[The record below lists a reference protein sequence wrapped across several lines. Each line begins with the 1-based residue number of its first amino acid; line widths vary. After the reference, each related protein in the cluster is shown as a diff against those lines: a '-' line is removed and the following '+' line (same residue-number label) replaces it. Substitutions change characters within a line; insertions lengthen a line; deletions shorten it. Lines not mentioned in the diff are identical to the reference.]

1 MSSSAMP
8 DWSKIGRRIGKR
20 HRDILHPP
28 RDTGPSPEERE
39 AQRLRDV
46 LKGFAYFDTFD
57 ELATWALS
65 DVDPVQQ
72 ANTPLLKRS
81 RGHVHNG
88 VRPSTKLIF
97 CHDYKGGYHDYESV
111 RPGREPEE
119 LYSCEYLQFVEV
131 FIYFSHKLVC
141 CPPPSWT
148 NLMHRNGVKV
158 LGTFIVEPQTPDIER
173 MLATRGGDYIV
184 AMQLAALA
192 ETLGFDGWMLNFEKQ
207 FSGEV
212 DLLGKL
218 TGFAA
223 ALKQFLGP
231 ERLVIWYDALTVENE
246 VEYQNSLTALNVDF
260 ARHADAL
267 FTNYKWTLEKLRDS
281 RRIAENFEMM
291 PSHVYFGVDVWAQNT
306 NMPGPRRITYPAHG
320 GGGTNTGLVCPL
332 SSLRDLS
339 LSIGALGC
347 C

>member
-1 MSSSAMP
+1 MSSSALP
-8 DWSKIGRRIGKR
+8 NWDKIGRRIGKGL
-20 HRDILHPP
+20 RDILHPP
-28 RDTGPSPEERE
+28 RDTGPSPGERE

-57 ELATWALS
+57 ELTNWAPG
-65 DVDPVQQ
+65 DVDPLQQ

-81 RGHVHNG
+81 RDHVHDC
-88 VRPSTKLIF
+88 VRPSTKLIL

-111 RPGREPEE
+111 RPGLTSDE
-119 LYSCEYLQFVEV
+119 LYSCEYMQYVET

-148 NLMHRNGVKV
+148 NLMHRNGVRV

-173 MLATRGGDYIV
+173 MLACRGGDYVV
-184 AMQLAALA
+184 ASQLAALA
-192 ETLGFDGWMLNFEKQ
+192 DILGFDGWLLNVEKE
-207 FSGEV
+207 FSREV
-212 DLLGKL
+212 DLPGKL
-218 TGFAA
+218 TGFIA

-246 VEYQNSLTALNVDF
+246 VEYQNSVTALNADF

-267 FTNYKWTLEKLRDS
+267 FTNYKWTMEKLRDS
-281 RRIAENFEMM
+281 RRIAGNVQLL
-291 PSHVYFGVDVWAQNT
+291 PSHIYFGIDVWAQNT

-320 GGGTNTGLVCPL
+320 GGGTNTGLVCLL
-332 SSLRDLS
+332 SSLRNLS
-339 LSIGALGC
+339 PSIEVFKRY
-347 C
+347 